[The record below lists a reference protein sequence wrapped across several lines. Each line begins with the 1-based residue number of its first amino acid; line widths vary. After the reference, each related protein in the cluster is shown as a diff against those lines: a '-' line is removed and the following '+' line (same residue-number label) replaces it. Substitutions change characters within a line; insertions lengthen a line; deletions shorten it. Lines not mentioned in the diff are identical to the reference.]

1 MSDPESWCQST
12 EEDPD
17 ETHEEEVIIV
27 QADYIPD
34 RWNG

>member
-1 MSDPESWCQST
+1 MSEDWCQST